1 MKYHGRLVT
10 ILLCLLAPYT
20 FAQSAYTLKEGDLLS
35 VSVWGEEDLSRD
47 ILVLPDGSIS
57 FPLVGN
63 LQAGGLTAPELR
75 DRIAKGISNYIPE
88 ATVSV
93 IVTATEG
100 NRVYVL
106 GNVAQPGSYILSSP
120 LNVMQALSLAG
131 GLTTFADKNDIVI
144 IRDSESEQIRL
155 PVRYNDIVS
164 GKSLQSNHR
173 LIAGDTVLV
182 P

>member
-1 MKYHGRLVT
+1 MNIKRRLAT
-10 ILLCLLAPYT
+10 MLLCLCPPLAV
-20 FAQSAYTLKEGDLLS
+20 AESAYTLKEGDTLDI
-35 VSVWGEEDLSRD
+35 SVWGEEDLSRE

-75 DRIAKGISNYIPE
+75 EKITEGISDYIPD

-93 IVTATEG
+93 VVAATEG

-106 GNVAQPGSYILSSP
+106 GNVARPGSFILRSP

-131 GLTTFADKNDIVI
+131 GLTTFADKNDILI
-144 IRDSESEQIRL
+144 IRDSDGTQTRL

-164 GKSLQSNHR
+164 GKSLQTNLR